1 MKCPVICMD
10 FSFLVLALIQ
20 VSVSFKS
27 VLAKAVMAQNSQ
39 IGASNWS
46 MGMRSKVFDLQP

>member
-1 MKCPVICMD
+1 MKCPVIYMD
-10 FSFLVLALIQ
+10 FSFLLLALIQ

-27 VLAKAVMAQNSQ
+27 VLVKAVMAQNSQ